1 MIIAYV
7 LRRRFHRK
15 PILANRT
22 PLEIEAHII
31 ALSLEQPAF
40 GQIRVSNELRKLG
53 LSISPAGRARRLVSE
68 TVRGRTSAAF
78 RRSSRPSAKDG
89 AGARNPTGPLP
100 TPRLRLVRRAERKQ
114 DEAETDGYLGNVG

>member
-40 GQIRVSNELRKLG
+40 GQIRVSNELRKRG
-53 LSISPAGRARRLVSE
+53 LSISPAGRARRL
-68 TVRGRTSAAF
+68 
-78 RRSSRPSAKDG
+78 SSLRP
-89 AGARNPTGPLP
+89 
-100 TPRLRLVRRAERKQ
+100 
-114 DEAETDGYLGNVG
+114 

>member
-1 MIIAYV
+1 MRSKVRTRVVAEMG
-7 LRRRFHRK
+7 RRK

-22 PLEIEAHII
+22 PLEIEAQII

-40 GQIRVSNELRKLG
+40 GQIRVSNEMRKQG

-89 AGARNPTGPLP
+89 AGARNPTGPLRSAP
-100 TPRLRLVRRAERKQ
+100 APPCQESGK
-114 DEAETDGYLGNVG
+114 EAG